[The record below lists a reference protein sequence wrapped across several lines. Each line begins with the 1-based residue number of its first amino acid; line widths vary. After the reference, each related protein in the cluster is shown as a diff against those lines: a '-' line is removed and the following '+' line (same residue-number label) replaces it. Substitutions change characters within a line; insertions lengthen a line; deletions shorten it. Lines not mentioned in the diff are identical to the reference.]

1 MSRHDAAY
9 VAHQI
14 GKTENWLKRHAQSL
28 PHSRAGKTYFWTDE
42 DLRDL
47 FNALRQRPDS
57 VNEDGEL
64 RPVGSR
70 RAS

>member
-1 MSRHDAAY
+1 MNHDAAY
-9 VAHQI
+9 VARQI
-14 GKTENWLKRHAQSL
+14 GKTETWLKRHARSL

-47 FNALRQRPDS
+47 FNALRHRPETDAD
-57 VNEDGEL
+57 DGEL
-64 RPVGSR
+64 RPLGSR